1 MGGPNGS
8 PIIAPGVGQRPGAQY
23 DTGTRPGDTVNEALR
38 QLADDYWDYLMETQP
53 SNAHMLGDYR
63 YMDRVEDASR
73 SGEDAKIAR
82 LRDFASKARAYDPAM
97 LSSDDK
103 VTRETLIYECE
114 TEAAI
119 TELRQPEFG
128 IDPVFGTQAVFHV
141 AIPQMS
147 VETPDHAEKMLAK
160 YSAVAT
166 MIDQQT
172 ERLREGIAAGRVNA
186 NFAVKG
192 TVAQIEAMLESPVE
206 DDAFLQAQMPADYSD
221 ADIAAWRQRAT
232 AIVTD
237 EIRPAFARY
246 RDVVRDEVGPTAR
259 SDERAGLWALSNGDE
274 LYARLL
280 ERYTTLGMTAQEIHD
295 IGLQQIARLAD
306 EYVEIAGP
314 LLGTT
319 DLQEIFAAL
328 RDDPDLHHT
337 TGADVVAQ
345 SEEAFAAAKAAM
357 GDWFGRLPQSDC
369 FVQETQHGPVAF
381 YYPPA
386 EDGSRE
392 GTFFMNT
399 TDPTSWGTFEIQ
411 ATAFHEGIPGH
422 HLQIAIA
429 QELGDSMPAFRRNGF
444 ISAYGEGWGLYT
456 ERLAD
461 EMGLYSSELDRV
473 GMLQADSMRAC
484 RLVVDTGMHALG
496 WSRQQAIDYV
506 AENSPMTLHSINEE
520 IDRYLSFPG
529 QAVSYMIG
537 RIEIQRIRAEAE
549 AAMGDDFD
557 IKGFHDVVLGSGCI
571 PLPSLARLVSEWSA
585 A

>member
-1 MGGPNGS
+1 MPETTPVSRTIQG
-8 PIIAPGVGQRPGAQY
+8 R
-23 DTGTRPGDTVNEALR
+23 TRPGETVNEALR
-38 QLADDYWDYLMETQP
+38 QLADDYWDYMMETQP
-53 SNAHMLGDYR
+53 SYAHMLGDYR
-63 YMDRVEDASR
+63 FMDRVEDASR
-73 SGEDAKIAR
+73 TGEDARIAR
-82 LRDFASKARAYDPAM
+82 LRDFAAKARAFDPAT
-97 LSSDDK
+97 LSSDDQ

-114 TEAAI
+114 TTAGIDEM
-119 TELRQPEFG
+119 RQAEFG
-128 IDPVFGTQAVFHV
+128 IDPIFGTHVMLQV

-147 VETPDHAEKMLAK
+147 VETPEHAEKMLAK
-160 YSAVAT
+160 YAAVAT
-166 MIDQQT
+166 MIDQQA

-186 NFAVKG
+186 HFAVDA
-192 TVAQIEAMLESPVE
+192 TVAQIDAMLASPVA
-206 DDAFLQAQMPADYSD
+206 DDAFLRAQMPADFSD
-221 ADIAAWRQRAT
+221 DDIIAWKERAG
-232 AIVTD
+232 AIVSD
-237 EIRPAFARY
+237 QIRPAFGRY
-246 RDVVRDEVGPTAR
+246 RDVIRDEVGPVAR
-259 SDERAGLWALSNGDE
+259 PNERAGLWALSDGDE
-274 LYARLL
+274 LYARLV
-280 ERYTTLGMTAQEIHD
+280 ERYTTLGMTAQEVHD
-295 IGLQQIARLAD
+295 VGLEQIARLAD
-306 EYVEIAGP
+306 EYREIAGP
-314 LLGTT
+314 ILGTT
-319 DLQEIFAAL
+319 DLTEIFTAL
-328 RDDPDLHHT
+328 RDDPKLHHT

-357 GDWFGRLPQSDC
+357 GNWFGRLPKSDC
-369 FVQETQHGPVAF
+369 FVQETQHGAVAF
-381 YYPPA
+381 YFPPA

-429 QELGDSMPAFRRNGF
+429 QELGDSIPAFRRNGF

-496 WSRQQAIDYV
+496 WSRQQAIEYV
-506 AENSPMTLHSINEE
+506 AENSPMTLHSITEE

-549 AAMGDDFD
+549 ASMGDRFD

-571 PLPSLARLVSEWSA
+571 PLPSLARLVHEWSA

>member
-1 MGGPNGS
+1 VGDARRS
-8 PIIAPGVGQRPGAQY
+8 PAFAFNAEQRLASQY
-23 DTGTRPGDTVNEALR
+23 DVHTRPGDTVNEALR

-73 SGEDAKIAR
+73 AGEDAKITR
-82 LRDFASKARAYDPAM
+82 LRDFASKARAFDPAV
-97 LSSDDK
+97 LSSDDQ

-119 TELRQPEFG
+119 TEMRQAEFG
-128 IDPVFGTQAVFHV
+128 VDPIFGTQVVFQV

-147 VETPDHAEKMLAK
+147 VETPEHAEMMLAK
-160 YSAVAT
+160 YSAVAG

-172 ERLREGIAAGRVNA
+172 ERLREGIASGRVNA
-186 NFAVKG
+186 VFAVNA
-192 TVAQIEAMLESPVE
+192 TVTEIDAMLASPVDE
-206 DDAFLQAQMPADYSD
+206 DAFLKAQMPADYSE
-221 ADIAAWRQRAT
+221 ADIASWRERAMT
-232 AIVTD
+232 IVAG

-246 RDVVRDEVGPTAR
+246 RDAIRDEVGPVAR
-259 SDERAGLWALSNGDE
+259 TDERAGLWALDDGDE

-280 ERYTTLGMTAQEIHD
+280 ERYTTLDMTAQGIHD
-295 IGLQQIARLAD
+295 VGLAQIARLAD
-306 EYVEIAGP
+306 EYRETAGP
-314 LLGTT
+314 ILETT
-319 DLQEIFAAL
+319 ELDEIFAAL
-328 RDDPDLHHT
+328 RDDPELHHT

-345 SEEAFAAAKAAM
+345 SEEAFASAKAAM

-399 TDPTSWGTFEIQ
+399 ADPTSWGTFEIQ
-411 ATAFHEGIPGH
+411 STAFHEGIPGH

-461 EMGLYSSELDRV
+461 EMGLYSTELDRV
-473 GMLQADSMRAC
+473 GMLQGDSMRAC
-484 RLVVDTGMHALG
+484 RLVVDTGMHALR
-496 WSRQQAIDYV
+496 WSRQKAIDFV
-506 AENSPMTLHSINEE
+506 AANSPMTLQSITEE

-549 AAMGDDFD
+549 AAMGDNFD

-571 PLPSLARLVSEWSA
+571 PLPSLARLVDEWA
-585 A
+585 NA